1 MKLRHGWQQIQIQIQ
16 IQIQTKQEELFVWLF
31 CEVLYDEIV
40 EGIL

>member
-1 MKLRHGWQQIQIQIQ
+1 MNKRHGWQ
-16 IQIQTKQEELFVWLF
+16 QIQTKQEELFVWLF